1 MAGIN
6 TGKVITGGL
15 LAGLVFNVL
24 DFLSNTVIFGS
35 EIQANFARLG
45 LDPAAME
52 TPMGIATWVAI
63 DFLFGI
69 VAVWTYA
76 AIRPRFGAGARTA
89 AYAGGVLWLAVSLVI
104 FGFAQAG
111 MFPMGLFL
119 KYGLMALVINVVG
132 AIAGAWAYKE
142 A

>member
-24 DFLSNTVIFGS
+24 DYISNTVIFGADLR
-35 EIQANFARLG
+35 ANFTRLG

-52 TPMGIATWVAI
+52 NPMGIATWVSI

-76 AIRPRFGAGARTA
+76 AIRPRFGAGAKTA

-111 MFPMGLFL
+111 VFPMGLFL
-119 KYGLMALVINVVG
+119 KYSLVALVTNVVG